1 MKHLYIENRVHRVH
15 LSRENRQTEVLQTSE
30 ILTTANEITN
40 MAAQNIPLQGEQSP
54 AAELLYYQAKE
65 LYDLHSKGMI
75 TAEVGKERKQQII
88 SSYISN
94 INIEK
99 RYIEQNFQ
107 MAAFWKTIEAA
118 GRNYAKDRT
127 IENADAF
134 FKAVYGLLP
143 KGV

>member
-1 MKHLYIENRVHRVH
+1 MN
-15 LSRENRQTEVLQTSE
+15 E
-30 ILTTANEITN
+30 ILITANEITL

-75 TAEVGKERKQQII
+75 TAEVGKERKKQII

-94 INIEK
+94 TSLEK
-99 RYIEQNFQ
+99 RYTEQNIKTATF
-107 MAAFWKTIEAA
+107 FKTIELA

-127 IENADAF
+127 IDNANAF
-134 FKAVYGLLP
+134 YKAVYGLLP

>member
-1 MKHLYIENRVHRVH
+1 MSRIKIRKSEVFKIVN
-15 LSRENRQTEVLQTSE
+15 LSITAKNIILQ
-30 ILTTANEITN
+30 
-40 MAAQNIPLQGEQSP
+40 AAQNLPLQGEQSP
-54 AAELLYYQAKE
+54 ADELLYYQAKE

-99 RYIEQNFQ
+99 RYVEQNFQ
-107 MAAFWKTIEAA
+107 MAAFWKTIEAT

-127 IENADAF
+127 IDNANAF
-134 FKAVYGLLP
+134 YKAVYGLLP

>member
-1 MKHLYIENRVHRVH
+1 MN
-15 LSRENRQTEVLQTSE
+15 E
-30 ILTTANEITN
+30 ILTTANEITL

-75 TAEVGKERKQQII
+75 TAEVGKERKKQII

-94 INIEK
+94 TSLEK
-99 RYIEQNFQ
+99 RYKEQNIRTATF
-107 MAAFWKTIEAA
+107 FKTIELAA
-118 GRNYAKDRT
+118 SKYAKDRT
-127 IENADAF
+127 IDNANAF
-134 FKAVYGLLP
+134 YKAVYGMLP